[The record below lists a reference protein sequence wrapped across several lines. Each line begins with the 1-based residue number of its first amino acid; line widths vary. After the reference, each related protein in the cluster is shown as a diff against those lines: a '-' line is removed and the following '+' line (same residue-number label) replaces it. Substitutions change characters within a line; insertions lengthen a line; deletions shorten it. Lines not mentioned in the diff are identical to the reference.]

1 MNQEYLKKQIE
12 QLAAELDTLIRIIE
26 DSDEN
31 ENSFGGIELVN
42 MGLMEA
48 LNINLEEINNIPL
61 EHFIAHITIDNQLNN
76 ANLDLLADLL
86 FKTARVFEKQQDK
99 ENAKRL
105 FHRTL
110 QIYMYLA
117 KAEVDFPFE
126 RHLRIKELREILLQ

>member
-31 ENSFGGIELVN
+31 ENSFSGIELVN